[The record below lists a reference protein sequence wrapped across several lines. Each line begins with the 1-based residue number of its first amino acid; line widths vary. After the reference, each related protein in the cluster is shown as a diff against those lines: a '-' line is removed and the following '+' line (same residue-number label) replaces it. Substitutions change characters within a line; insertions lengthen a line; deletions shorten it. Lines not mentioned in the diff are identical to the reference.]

1 MLVVKELLFQW
12 EGQTLKRGFQ
22 LATGAVE
29 KTEPSKG
36 RVVWRHPLGGWR
48 SGWGGLRALVFGL
61 RSDNGEP
68 DV

>member
-1 MLVVKELLFQW
+1 M
-12 EGQTLKRGFQ
+12 
-22 LATGAVE
+22 E

-68 DV
+68 DVRPWQRQELVNHQAGRESKEREGEA